1 MKIHIGVFILS
12 LLILSCSE
20 EPAGIDNSKRVTIN
34 GKWLWV
40 ATSGGITGRII
51 TPPPG
56 TMVIHTYTS
65 DGFFSIVRNDTL
77 QKFVRYSIEKQKS
90 NYSDD
95 SLDVIIYHDSTIFK
109 QVIEYLSVDTL
120 SLSDHMIDGFGSL
133 YIRVSK
139 PFLPIKNIYEQ

>member
-1 MKIHIGVFILS
+1 MKFFLFPVILS
-12 LLILSCSE
+12 LLVFPSCG
-20 EPAGIDNSKRVTIN
+20 EPIGIDSPQHITIY